1 VESADNGSLCAV
13 ISAYSVSCPAGSKIL
28 AVGFG
33 DNRSAI
39 IDRLLEHSVGQ
50 YFVVALQVSQDTQ
63 LKRSARGWDN
73 ARRITEVLDS
83 FAASAPQ
90 HLRLVFKIHPLER
103 CDDNDRKLLD
113 ELSVNLSIIVIAE
126 LSSATAISSIMMIS
140 RRCGSALQRLDLESR
155 PFRPD
160 FCFRWQ
166 VVSLPFL

>member
-1 VESADNGSLCAV
+1 M
-13 ISAYSVSCPAGSKIL
+13 
-28 AVGFG
+28 
-33 DNRSAI
+33 
-39 IDRLLEHSVGQ
+39 
-50 YFVVALQVSQDTQ
+50 VALQVSQDTQ

-73 ARRITEVLDS
+73 ARLITEVLDS

-103 CDDNDRKLLD
+103 GDDNDRKLID